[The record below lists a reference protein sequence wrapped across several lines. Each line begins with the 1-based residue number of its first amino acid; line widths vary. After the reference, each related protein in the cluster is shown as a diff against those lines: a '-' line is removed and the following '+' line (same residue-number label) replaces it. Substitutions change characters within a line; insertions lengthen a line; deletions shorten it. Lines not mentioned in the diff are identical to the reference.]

1 MKHVICCGLAG
12 LDLVFYLPEITKT
25 PIKSFATNYHP
36 VGGGNA
42 FVGEFKDGKYWTV
55 IDYDRYGTILGRIS
69 KGQLVEG
76 EWE

>member
-1 MKHVICCGLAG
+1 MVTFKNISKNV
-12 LDLVFYLPEITKT
+12 VKYLGEFNNGKAHDQGTYTWPNGQK
-25 PIKSFATNYHP
+25 
-36 VGGGNA
+36 

-55 IDYDRYGTILGRIS
+55 IVYERYGTILGRIS